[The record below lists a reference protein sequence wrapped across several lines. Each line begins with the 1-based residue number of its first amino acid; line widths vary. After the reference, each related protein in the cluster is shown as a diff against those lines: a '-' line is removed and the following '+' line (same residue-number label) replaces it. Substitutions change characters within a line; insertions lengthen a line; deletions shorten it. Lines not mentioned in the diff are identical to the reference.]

1 MTYGNLTEIQ
11 RRLRELSKIK
21 KAQVDELNTKLI
33 ASPDADRFS
42 ENSQTLYMATLD
54 SFELMRLS
62 EIVREDIN
70 RLQGVGNGDLFARI
84 SPKSAMLSAIE
95 EISEEIR
102 NLSSNIQ
109 RYIRTSECQNER
121 RK

>member
-11 RRLRELSKIK
+11 RCLRELSKIK
-21 KAQVDELNTKLI
+21 QAQADELAAKL
-33 ASPDADRFS
+33 ADSPYEDRFS
-42 ENSQTLYMATLD
+42 ETSQKLRVVTLD
-54 SFELMRLS
+54 LFELERLS
-62 EIVREDIN
+62 EIVKRDIN
-70 RLQGVGNGDLFARI
+70 RLQGVGNEDLFASI
-84 SPKSAMLSAIE
+84 NPKSAMLSAIE
-95 EISEEIR
+95 EISEELR

>member
-11 RRLRELSKIK
+11 RRLRELSEIK
-21 KAQVDELNTKLI
+21 KARADELNAKLA
-33 ASPDADRFS
+33 ASPDVDRFS
-42 ENSQTLYMATLD
+42 ENEQALYMATLD

-70 RLQGVGNGDLFARI
+70 RLQGAGNGDLFARI
-84 SPKSAMLSAIE
+84 NPKSAMLSAIE
-95 EISEEIR
+95 EISEELR